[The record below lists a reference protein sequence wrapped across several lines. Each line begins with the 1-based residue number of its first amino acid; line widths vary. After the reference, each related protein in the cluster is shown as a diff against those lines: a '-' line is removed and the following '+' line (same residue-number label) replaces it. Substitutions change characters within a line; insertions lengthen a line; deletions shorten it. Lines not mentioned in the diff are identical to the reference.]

1 LQSGTKADSA
11 IAALCGFCEALVME
25 ASRRSDLPRPWH
37 VNQKARVS
45 NIEFFFDLVFALP
58 SPSSHIPY

>member
-1 LQSGTKADSA
+1 
-11 IAALCGFCEALVME
+11 ME
-25 ASRRSDLPRPWH
+25 ASRRSDLPRSWH

>member
-1 LQSGTKADSA
+1 
-11 IAALCGFCEALVME
+11 ME

-45 NIEFFFDLVFALP
+45 NIEFFFNLVFALP
-58 SPSSHIPY
+58 PPSSHIPY